1 MRDSLRYLD
10 PIMSANACAVSLG
23 ATSRSA
29 LCWPRTVFPGSRN
42 VPNVPDVPN
51 VPNVPNN
58 VPNIPGHGGQDGLLA
73 EGYVAKISMLISATY
88 PVAALD
94 GTVRNQNQN

>member
-1 MRDSLRYLD
+1 M
-10 PIMSANACAVSLG
+10 PG
-23 ATSRSA
+23 QA
-29 LCWPRTVFPGSRN
+29 LCCTRTVFPGSRN

-73 EGYVAKISMLISATY
+73 EGCRQDGLLAEGYVAKISMPILATY
-88 PVAALD
+88 PVAALN
-94 GTVRNQNQN
+94 GTIRNQNQH